1 MPEDPG
7 GALFACP
14 ATRSASANG
23 AMRFVGPGGPARTE
37 DALIDPQNYL
47 VKPGSSV
54 DLDDWDPNDTGDI
67 PDKAQ
72 GKALL
77 KVERERIQNAQK
89 RLYAEGKQSLLV
101 IFQATDTGGKD
112 GAIKGVFKGTNPQG
126 VRIWSFGV
134 PTEEELAHDFLW
146 RIHRRTPGHG
156 MIGVFNRSQ
165 YEDVLIA
172 RVQELVP
179 EEQWRPRHD
188 IINNFE
194 FALHNHGTR
203 VLKFYL
209 NISKDEQKERL
220 QARLD
225 NPDKN
230 WKFRKGDL
238 QDRALWD
245 DYRAAYQEMLERCST
260 EYAPWYAI
268 PANKKWYR
276 NLAIAR
282 IVADTLE
289 DMDPQFPPPEPGLD
303 EVVIDGEPVAPE
315 AQNT

>member
-1 MPEDPG
+1 M
-7 GALFACP
+7 
-14 ATRSASANG
+14 
-23 AMRFVGPGGPARTE
+23 
-37 DALIDPQNYL
+37 IDPNTYR
-47 VKPGSSV
+47 VKPGSSI
-54 DLDDWDPNDTGDI
+54 DLDDWDPDDTGDI

-77 KVERERIQNAQK
+77 QVERDRIQAAQE
-89 RLYAEGKQSLLV
+89 RLYAESRQSLLV
-101 IFQATDTGGKD
+101 ILQAMDTGGKD

-146 RIHRRTPGHG
+146 RIHQHTPGNG

-172 RVQELVP
+172 RVKDLVP
-179 EEQWRPRHD
+179 EERWRPRYD

-194 FALHNHGTR
+194 FGLHNHGTR

-209 NISKDEQKERL
+209 NISKEEQKERL
-220 QARLD
+220 QSRLD

-230 WKFRKGDL
+230 WKFRAGDL
-238 QDRALWD
+238 DDRELWGD
-245 DYRAAYQEMLERCST
+245 FRTAYEEMLERCST
-260 EYAPWYAI
+260 DYAPWYVI
-268 PANKKWYR
+268 PSNKKWYR

-282 IVADTLE
+282 VVADTLE
-289 DMDPQFPPPEPGLD
+289 DMDPRFPAAEAGL
-303 EVVIDGEPVAPE
+303 EEIVIGD
-315 AQNT
+315 